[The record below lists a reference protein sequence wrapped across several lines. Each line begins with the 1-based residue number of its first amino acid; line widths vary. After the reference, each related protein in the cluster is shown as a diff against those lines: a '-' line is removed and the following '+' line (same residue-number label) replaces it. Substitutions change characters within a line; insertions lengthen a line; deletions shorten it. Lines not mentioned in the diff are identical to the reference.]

1 MKVEVRVNP
10 LLRALRWRDLRRLH
24 ADMAPYLRAVRRELM
39 LAMACSVGTVMMVI
53 ARPWPIKMVFDYAL
67 GSEDR
72 IRWVFPY
79 YLVKGYGASGIA
91 AIACALLLTISLVWG
106 LFNYLQRYLIA
117 SAGHEVAFLLRRRL
131 FLHLQRLSLTFHRRQ
146 RIGDL
151 VMRTTSDTAMMREM
165 MVDAVVISATSI
177 LTLGAMVAV
186 MAYVDWQLTLIS
198 LSVLPLLSLS
208 LVRLSGELRTAVRKQ
223 RSREGRMASHIGE
236 TLGAIAVVQVH
247 GREAAE
253 ASRFGEANKRTL
265 SQGLRTVRLEAS
277 LERTSEIMISIG
289 TGLVL
294 WFGTERVMSGIL
306 TPGDLLVF
314 TSYLASMY
322 KPLRKIAQVASRVSK
337 ARVCAERV
345 FSLLQVDE
353 KVRTSKAAVAAPRF
367 EGRVA
372 FRNITFSYRP
382 GVPVLDD
389 VSVTVKPGQT
399 LAIVGANGAG
409 KSTLSSMLP
418 RLFDPDAGTITID
431 GEKITSYTLES
442 LRDQIGVVLQQPI
455 LFATTIRENIAYG
468 KPGATDEEI
477 VAAARLADAH
487 EFILGLKDGYLTDVG
502 ERGDTLSGGQRQKI
516 AIARAMIKDPPI
528 LILDEPTAHL
538 DASSAA
544 HLNRTLAKVSA
555 GKTTLRV
562 SHRLSEVRK
571 ARRVLVLDHGRA
583 VQYGTHDQLLA
594 EDGWYRDTWQLQ
606 EGGKLPAPSAP
617 ADVRQAGRQEET
629 AASDGTPSPLRLAA
643 KGGSPV

>member
-1 MKVEVRVNP
+1 MKVEVKLNP
-10 LLRALRWRDLRRLH
+10 LLRSLRWRELRRLH
-24 ADMAPYLRAVRRELM
+24 GEMVPYLLAVRRELL
-39 LAMACSVGTVMMVI
+39 LALACSVGTVMMVI

-67 GSEDR
+67 ASEDR

-79 YLVKGYGASGIA
+79 HLLKGYGASGIA
-91 AIACALLLTISLVWG
+91 GIACALLLGISLVWG
-106 LFNYLQRYLIA
+106 LFNYMQRYLIA

-131 FLHLQRLSLTFHRRQ
+131 FLHLQRLALTFHRRQ
-146 RIGDL
+146 RLGDL

-165 MVDAVVISATSI
+165 MVDAVVIAATSL
-177 LTLGAMVAV
+177 LTLVAMVTV

-208 LVRLSGELRTAVRKQ
+208 LLRLSGELRTAVRKQ

-236 TLGAIAVVQVH
+236 TLGAIAVVQAH

-253 ASRFGEANKRTL
+253 AARFGEANKRSL
-265 SQGLRTVRLEAS
+265 RQGLRTVKLEAS
-277 LERTSEIMISIG
+277 LERTSEILISIG

-294 WFGTERVMSGIL
+294 WFGTARVMSGVL

-345 FSLLQVDE
+345 FALLEVDE
-353 KVRTSKAAVAAPRF
+353 RVRTSKDALEAPRF
-367 EGRVA
+367 EGRVS
-372 FRNITFSYRP
+372 FRDIRFAYQAGR
-382 GVPVLDD
+382 PVLDG

-399 LAIVGANGAG
+399 LGIVGPNGAG
-409 KSTLSSMLP
+409 KSTLTSMLP
-418 RLFDPDAGTITID
+418 RLFDPDEGQISID
-431 GEKITSYTLES
+431 GCKITSFTLES
-442 LRDQIGVVLQQPI
+442 LREQIGVVLQQPI

-468 KPGATDEEI
+468 KPDATDDEI

-487 EFILGLKDGYLTDVG
+487 EFITGLKDGYLTEVG

-516 AIARAMIKDPPI
+516 AIARAMVKNPPI

-538 DASSAA
+538 DATSAA

-562 SHRLSEVRK
+562 SHRLHEVRK
-571 ARRVLVLDHGRA
+571 ARRILVLDHGRA
-583 VQYGTHDQLLA
+583 VQYGTHAELLA
-594 EDGWYRDTWQLQ
+594 QDGWYRDTWRLQ
-606 EGGKLPAPSAP
+606 EGGKLPSPAEVAP
-617 ADVRQAGRQEET
+617 APVPG
-629 AASDGTPSPLRLAA
+629 LRLAA
-643 KGGSPV
+643 KGGTPA